1 MYSCSHYALNLLLDL
16 ALKKLL
22 LLLLLATLTLFA
34 KHNIALQVLG
44 SGGPEMGDKRAS
56 SAYIVWIDGK
66 SKILI
71 DFGSGASLRFE
82 EVNAKISELDVI
94 LLTHLHVD
102 HTADLPALFKASF
115 FTKAFGKIYI
125 YGPEHNNF
133 MPSTEDFIDRLFKNN
148 KGAWQYLGDN
158 LDGSARL
165 QFKAHTIYATRKVV
179 SIYKQKDVNIQAVSV
194 HHGPIPAVAYRVNVG
209 NRSITFSG
217 DMNGDYHALEI
228 LAKDTDILV
237 AHNAV
242 PKGSIGVARQL
253 HMTPNIIGQ
262 ISQKAHPK
270 RVLLSH
276 RMLRTLG
283 REKETLLEISKYYK
297 GSVKFAN
304 DKSYYRIKNSK

>member
-1 MYSCSHYALNLLLDL
+1 MTKLFITLLFSSVIVW
-16 ALKKLL
+16 AQH
-22 LLLLLATLTLFA
+22 TV
-34 KHNIALQVLG
+34 ALQVLG

-56 SAYIVWIDGK
+56 SSYIVWVDGK

-71 DFGSGASLRFE
+71 DFGGGASLRFE
-82 EVNAKISELDVI
+82 EVNAKIPDLDVI

-102 HTADLPALFKASF
+102 HTADIPALLKAAF
-115 FTKAFGKIYI
+115 FTRASGKLYI
-125 YGPEHNNF
+125 YGPEENNF
-133 MPSTEDFIDRLFKNN
+133 MPSTEDFIDRLFEDD
-148 KGAWQYLGDN
+148 KGAWQYLGDH

-165 QFKAHTIYATRKVV
+165 QVKAHDVDDSQKVKT
-179 SIYKQKDVNIQAVSV
+179 IYKQGDISIEAVSV

-209 NRSITFSG
+209 DKSITFSG
-217 DMNGDYHALEI
+217 DMNGDYHTLET

-242 PKGSIGVARQL
+242 PKGSTGVAAKL

-262 ISQKAHPK
+262 IAQKAQPK
-270 RVLLSH
+270 RVVLSH

-283 REKETLLEISKYYK
+283 REKETLSQIHKYYK

-304 DKSYYRIKNSK
+304 DKSYYRVK